1 MRRVDTMGGD
11 IISCRGNITCN
22 LFLILIPIPLSK
34 LSGFV
39 EKMNFPVPNGK
50 KKNWYLQKKLDR
62 VSQIVSYNLALNKV
76 SY

>member
-1 MRRVDTMGGD
+1 MGGD

-50 KKNWYLQKKLDR
+50 KKIDTSRK
-62 VSQIVSYNLALNKV
+62 NLTESARLLAITWP
-76 SY
+76 